1 MVSTNNGERGRVKGL
16 KNKNP
21 YRLRSRILPGIG
33 RSCLL
38 SAFGYGAVKE
48 SGGQNRTLSSS
59 VRLTRTAAKKQRP
72 HKETKTGRWSKLAEV
87 KSGRVKRGAEDRK
100 VKKDKKWETRPR
112 GGNLKIKF
120 CLTVMTE
127 TKDDWC
133 KEQKRYEK
141 TESRMLISQHYGAVR
156 WRLGWAKPSQ
166 GKTKQE

>member
-87 KSGRVKRGAEDRK
+87 KSGRVQRGAEDRK

-112 GGNLKIKF
+112 GGNLKIKI
-120 CLTVMTE
+120 CVTVMTRQKMIGAKNK
-127 TKDDWC
+127 KDM
-133 KEQKRYEK
+133 KK
-141 TESRMLISQHYGAVR
+141 TESRMLISQHTSAVR
-156 WRLGWAKPSQ
+156 CRLR
-166 GKTKQE
+166 